1 METPAAHVRFG
12 RHKGELTMITMIAA
26 RLLCVLAVLAPVVLA
41 LQPTQAAAQ
50 ALAVEMARVVDDG
63 TNLLALPIV
72 RLGTTER
79 LYLRGA
85 DLAIVNSGACSL
97 LAKAER
103 LECLEKL
110 SGRDIAPPPMSLS
123 PD

>member
-1 METPAAHVRFG
+1 
-12 RHKGELTMITMIAA
+12 MIALFAA

-41 LQPTQAAAQ
+41 LQPTPAAATVG
-50 ALAVEMARVVDDG
+50 LATGPLDG
-63 TNLLALPIV
+63 AHAPVLPVV
-72 RLGTTER
+72 RLGTTDT

-85 DLAIVNSGACSL
+85 DLAIVNSGACAL
-97 LAKAER
+97 LAQAER

-110 SGRDIAPPPMSLS
+110 SGDIAPPLHPAASPS

>member
-1 METPAAHVRFG
+1 
-12 RHKGELTMITMIAA
+12 MITMFAA
-26 RLLCVLAVLAPVVLA
+26 RLLCLFAMPAPAVLA
-41 LQPTQAAAQ
+41 LQPTHADAQ
-50 ALAVEMARVVDDG
+50 GQPAPAVEMARVVDDRA
-63 TNLLALPIV
+63 NLLVLPIV

-97 LAKAER
+97 LAQAER

-110 SGRDIAPPPMSLS
+110 SRDIAPPLRRAVS
-123 PD
+123 PSSD